1 MLELINGQ
9 TLQRT
14 ARRILAV
21 AALGA
26 LAACSNVQ
34 SFDYAAIDEIPSGPG
49 LLSGGDGEFVLY
61 PLGGTGKGE

>member
-1 MLELINGQ
+1 MLELIKGYNP
-9 TLQRT
+9 QRA

-34 SFDYAAIDEIPSGPG
+34 SFDYTAIDEIPPGPG

-61 PLGGTGKGE
+61 PSDGNDKGE

>member
-1 MLELINGQ
+1 MFELIKGQ
-9 TLQRT
+9 TPQRA

-34 SFDYAAIDEIPSGPG
+34 SFDYTAIDEIPPGPG
-49 LLSGGDGEFVLY
+49 LISGGDGEFVLY
-61 PLGGTGKGE
+61 PLDGAGKSE